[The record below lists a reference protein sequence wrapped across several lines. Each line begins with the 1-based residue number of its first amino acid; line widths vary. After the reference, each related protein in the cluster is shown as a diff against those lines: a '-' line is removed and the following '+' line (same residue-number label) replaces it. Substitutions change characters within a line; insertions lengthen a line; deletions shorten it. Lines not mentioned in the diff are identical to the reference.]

1 MDVSVSRVEVGDQLE
16 VWPMGYDAPSRA
28 KVLETSEGE
37 RIRSLVVQLDGAE
50 VEIHVPHSHTVKL
63 LC

>member
-1 MDVSVSRVEVGDQLE
+1 MDVSVSQVAVGDQLE
-16 VWPMGYDAPSRA
+16 VWAMGCDAPSRA
-28 KVLETSEGE
+28 KVLEISEGE

-50 VEIHVPHSHTVKL
+50 VEIHVPHSNTVKL